1 MGVILLSVSK
11 GGSEDYMNQLV
22 AQNTMIMMMVI
33 IIIRPPD
40 NQCVRTASTH
50 TYEGSM
56 SGSWSL
62 RLCLVQSLS
71 HQHVILL
78 NGGDK

>member
-1 MGVILLSVSK
+1 MSVSK
-11 GGSEDYMNQLV
+11 GGGEKYISQLV
-22 AQNTMIMMMVI
+22 AQNTMLMMMI
-33 IIIRPPD
+33 IIMIRPPD
-40 NQCVRTASTH
+40 NQCVRPASTH

-71 HQHVILL
+71 HRYIILL

>member
-1 MGVILLSVSK
+1 MSVSK
-11 GGSEDYMNQLV
+11 GGGENYMSQLV
-22 AQNTMIMMMVI
+22 AQNTMLMMMMI
-33 IIIRPPD
+33 IIMIRPPD
-40 NQCVRTASTH
+40 NQCVRPASTH

-71 HQHVILL
+71 HWYVILL